1 MRKLWHLLKNQLDAH
16 AGCRLPPKF
25 QAEIEVHLGKGQSF
39 HKRIDQVKGSADRPA
54 SLEDITHK
62 FANNTAHR
70 FGHAHQRQLIDM
82 VLNGSPDLPVSKL
95 SDLLRAA

>member
-1 MRKLWHLLKNQLDAH
+1 MQDADF
-16 AGCRLPPKF
+16 PQKF
-25 QAEIEVHLGKGQSF
+25 QADIEVHLGKGQSF

-70 FGHAHQRQLIDM
+70 FGQAHQRQLIDM